1 MIDYN
6 KALMCMYMYVLKKHL
21 SILKQSTWMFMYIQ
35 SHFCRLHILFVDSVY
50 NPSKLS
56 LTGIG
61 SEWRWC
67 RHWCPGTGSGPA
79 AADGAG
85 TRWSASHPLPPETEQ
100 SMFTALLLS
109 FNIARGTCNYTYRI
123 PIRKS
128 FWIPSIT
135 CITLNQIF
143 SPITLYHFNE
153 KYCNC
158 TISKVYNI
166 WQNPNF
172 IYSFSWSDSAL
183 LLILP

>member
-1 MIDYN
+1 MTDYN

-21 SILKQSTWMFMYIQ
+21 SIRKQSTWMFMYIQ

-50 NPSKLS
+50 NSSKLS

-79 AADGAG
+79 AAVGAG
-85 TRWSASHPLPPETEQ
+85 TRWSASHPLPPETKQ
-100 SMFTALLLS
+100 STFTVLLPSSNNYMYL
-109 FNIARGTCNYTYRI
+109 NIQTRHRI
-123 PIRKS
+123 TIRKS

-153 KYCNC
+153 KYCSC
-158 TISKVYNI
+158 TTCISRVYNI
-166 WQNPNF
+166 WQN
-172 IYSFSWSDSAL
+172 
-183 LLILP
+183 LILFF